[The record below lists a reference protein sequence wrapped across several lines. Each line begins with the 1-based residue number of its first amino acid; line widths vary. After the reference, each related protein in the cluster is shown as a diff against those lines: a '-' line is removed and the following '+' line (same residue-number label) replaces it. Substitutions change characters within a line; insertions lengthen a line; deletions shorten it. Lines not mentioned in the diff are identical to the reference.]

1 MVGPVFHYEMLLNSR
16 RNRLHVLRWLWSGW
30 LVLQLLGSAFVAW
43 AITVVPSGE
52 SHQPITAMVAG
63 WFVDWFVIQLLLFLA
78 LETPVLTAGAITD
91 EKTRGTLQYLLTT
104 DLQSWHIIV
113 GKMLARVFQL
123 SIPAIAGLPLFCFLG
138 PFAGVG
144 PLALL
149 ALAGVTLLT
158 VFTLAAA
165 SLLASVWCR
174 QTRDA
179 VLGLYVVTL
188 PFLLLVSLAWSLPSS
203 HPAVVVTV
211 VVIELCLAAAG
222 VVRAVSCV
230 LQRRPLGDWLVA
242 GFYLFLGLF
251 LAAAWLADLLPR
263 FHPAYVLEPVWG
275 GSADLG
281 ELLGRLGWA
290 AALWG
295 GVGSVCLAL
304 AVWQLRPAYIRQLEG
319 EGRKKEHWWRAARP
333 AVGNDPV
340 RWKERQVDGLAP
352 LNALRAVP
360 RWLALVTIF
369 VASVISTLGMVF
381 LSSAAKPDQVWQ
393 LLGRGDVEGLV
404 HALAAPPASVSAEAP
419 YWFQLQ
425 GLVAMLIA
433 SLVVGIRCS
442 GAISG
447 EREKQTWEALLLTP
461 LTSRQLIR
469 GKLWGIMGASYLY
482 VLFYAVPALALSALS
497 SFLAFFW
504 TGIWLG
510 VTWLAMYFVGAAGI
524 WCSVRSKSS
533 WRSLLGTVG
542 IGYGGGVGV
551 YLLTSPFIFVLAAI
565 ILLFLALVDTALG
578 TELGKTAVSS
588 GVDQYFEAFKIAS
601 CLVLA
606 AVFWGLA
613 LFFLNDAQKWIADR
627 ERTRHWKDEPLRL
640 PPLRQR
646 EARPRF
652 YR

>member
-1 MVGPVFHYEMLLNSR
+1 MVGPVFHNEMLLNGR
-16 RNRLHVLRWLWSGW
+16 RNRLHALRWIWAGW
-30 LVLQLLGSAFVAW
+30 LVVQLLGSAFVAW
-43 AITVVPSGE
+43 AMTIDPFSETRQAVTPL
-52 SHQPITAMVAG
+52 VAG
-63 WFVDWFVIQLLLFLA
+63 WFVEWFVIQLLLFLA
-78 LETPVLTAGAITD
+78 LATPVLTAGAITD
-91 EKTRGTLQYLLTT
+91 EKSRGTLQYLLTT

-123 SIPAIAGLPLFCFLG
+123 SIPAIAGLPLFFFLG

-144 PLALL
+144 PLTVVGLF
-149 ALAGVTLLT
+149 GVILLT
-158 VFTLAAA
+158 AFGLAAA

-179 VLGLYVVTL
+179 VLGLYAVTL

-203 HPAVVVTV
+203 HPGVVVTV
-211 VVIELCLAAAG
+211 VALEACLLVACLLRAG
-222 VVRAVSCV
+222 SCLV
-230 LQRRPLGDWLVA
+230 QRRPLGDWLVA

-251 LAAAWLADLLPR
+251 LAIAWAADLLPR
-263 FHPAYVLEPVWG
+263 FHPAYVLQPVWG
-275 GSADLG
+275 GSADFP
-281 ELLGRLGWA
+281 ELLARLLWA

-295 GVGSVCLAL
+295 SVGAVCLGL

-319 EGRKKEHWWRAARP
+319 EGRKKEHWWRASRP
-333 AVGNDPV
+333 AVATDPI
-340 RWKERQVDGLAP
+340 RWKERHVDGLAP

-360 RWLALVTIF
+360 RWLAVLTIF
-369 VASVISTLGMVF
+369 LASVASTTGMVY
-381 LSSAAKPDQVWQ
+381 LSSDAKPGQVWGLLQ
-393 LLGRGDVEGLV
+393 HGDVAGLLG
-404 HALAAPPASVSAEAP
+404 ALAAPPASVSAEAP
-419 YWFQLQ
+419 YLFQLQ

-461 LTSRQLIR
+461 LSSRQLVR
-469 GKLWGIMGASYLY
+469 GKVWGIMGASYLY
-482 VLFYAVPALALSALS
+482 LLVYAVPALALSAVS
-497 SFLAFFW
+497 SFWAFFW
-504 TGIWLG
+504 TGIWLA
-510 VTWLAMYFVGAAGI
+510 VSWLAMYFVGAAGI

-542 IGYGGGVGV
+542 MGYGGGVVV
-551 YLLTSPFIFVLAAI
+551 YLLTSPVIFVLAAI

-588 GVDQYFEAFKIAS
+588 GVNNYFEAFKIAS

-613 LFFLNDAQKWIADR
+613 WFFLSDAQKWIADR

-640 PPLRQR
+640 PPLRKR
-646 EARPRF
+646 SAVPRF